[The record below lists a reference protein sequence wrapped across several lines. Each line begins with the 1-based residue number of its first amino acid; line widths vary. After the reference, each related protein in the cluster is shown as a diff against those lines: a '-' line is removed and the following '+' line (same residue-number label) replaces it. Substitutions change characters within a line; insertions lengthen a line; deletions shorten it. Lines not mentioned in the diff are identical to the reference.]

1 MNVGLSVAQ
10 KKIIS
15 HTKRLHCNDVFKLF
29 GWPESR
35 EAKDNKI
42 SEAFHQAI
50 EASGGSDFEL
60 SQKILS
66 NVSIISMHMHIY
78 TNEFHKL
85 HHVSS
90 NIRSQLKNIANEVVP
105 TIYKLTPDEATS
117 VAMEPDACI
126 RYVKEKVLYWRT
138 HMCCFHNGSVQKSDG
153 QVCVQIYPVV
163 FY

>member
-15 HTKRLHCNDVFKLF
+15 HTKCLHCNDVFKLF
-29 GWPESR
+29 GCPESR

-66 NVSIISMHMHIY
+66 NVSIISMYI
-78 TNEFHKL
+78 
-85 HHVSS
+85 
-90 NIRSQLKNIANEVVP
+90 
-105 TIYKLTPDEATS
+105 LTS
-117 VAMEPDACI
+117 FI
-126 RYVKEKVLYWRT
+126 
-138 HMCCFHNGSVQKSDG
+138 
-153 QVCVQIYPVV
+153 
-163 FY
+163 